1 MQIETQAETERWW
14 ATLRLIL
21 GLLQMAGA
29 AFTLALLVETGVNKS
44 SLAAVTAT
52 GLLTT
57 ISVLLFG
64 KYSWVQ
70 KHKAKG
76 GNSRDQT

>member
-1 MQIETQAETERWW
+1 MQAETQAGTQRRW
-14 ATLRLIL
+14 AIVRLIL
-21 GLLQMAGA
+21 GFLQMAGA
-29 AFTLALLVETGVNKS
+29 AFTLALLLETGVNKF
-44 SLAAVTAT
+44 SLAAVVAT

-70 KHKAKG
+70 KYLNPA
-76 GNSRDQT
+76 